1 MNLNNYLII
10 IGLFLV
16 VSCEDVPL
24 TPEEEAA
31 QAEQNYLGP
40 RILMDM
46 SEDLVLTISV
56 DNFSEAIEH
65 IQFDIL
71 YDHTIFSVSSLSI
84 QNGDFSGALDNNLNY
99 SPDATIIEIIK
110 SGNIE
115 GDGILVT
122 INFSGS
128 NYDDTVIF
136 LRDPLIYKSDGS
148 AQYITCDDPDI
159 NSKTL
164 CLDSGQQW
172 GPTEDSS
179 GQQFYAEYVC
189 YIDEGLLISYA
200 EQLPGTLAESWVPTG
215 NYVWSNKFCSY

>member
-1 MNLNNYLII
+1 MNLNNYFVI

-71 YDHTIFSVSSLSI
+71 YDHTKFSVSSSSI
-84 QNGDFSGALDNNLNY
+84 QNGDFPGALDNNLNY

-110 SGNIE
+110 SGNVE

-128 NYDDTVIF
+128 NYDDTRISLIDF
-136 LRDPLIYKSDGS
+136 LILKSDGS
-148 AQYITCDDPDI
+148 AQYITCDNPDI
-159 NSKTL
+159 NSQTL
-164 CLDSGQQW
+164 CADNGNKW

-179 GQQFYAEYVC
+179 GQFYAESIC
-189 YIDEGLLISYA
+189 YIDEGWLISA
-200 EQLPGTLAESWVPTG
+200 GLNLPGPLSETWEPTG
-215 NYVWSNKFCSY
+215 NYVWSNSFCNY